1 MEYVTLELKLETP
14 FLPGSVDPATPDP
27 DWPLRPSE
35 VKGLW
40 RWWARALAAGVLF
53 ERGLL
58 HGAGRRDVVK
68 TPTREEAGCISQI
81 VGLDMGLGY
90 AGRREAQASCFRI
103 RFERINFAPP
113 RDVSQNLAAQL
124 QRVRLLTLGGRRL
137 QYIDRGSATL
147 VVEEH
152 VPCPLDGRAVEAAL
166 GALALALRLSCFGKG
181 GRRGLGCFSVRARG
195 RYSSLFTEEPKAL
208 IERAVAAAGAV
219 VDRAVSRCRGLR
231 RGETSPCEL
240 PPMPALSTARRYDA
254 CIKDSAVLTPYM
266 LVSVK
271 RVDWRH
277 LHNFFLRP
285 TRTRVLHGDYSAQ
298 DVLRE
303 TLKAWILGLPR
314 EQKKTE
320 TGYRIIGGASR
331 RASPLM
337 LAITSNA
344 AYLSVFTSA
353 DWPRELEWRGGGRQ
367 RIAVAEADVL
377 AAMALALGEFLD
389 YVKRLGGEAET
400 WP

>member
-40 RWWARALAAGVLF
+40 RWWARALVAGALF

-68 TPTREEAGCISQI
+68 TPTWEEADCISQI

-90 AGRREAQASCFRI
+90 AGGREAQASCFRI

-152 VPCPLDGRAVEAAL
+152 VPCSLDGRAVEAAL
-166 GALALALRLSCFGKG
+166 GALALALKLSCFGKG
-181 GRRGLGCFSVRARG
+181 GRRGLGCFSVRAYG
-195 RYSSLFTEEPKAL
+195 RYSSLFTEEPRAL
-208 IERAVAAAGAV
+208 IKRVVAAADAV
-219 VDRAVSRCRGLR
+219 VSRAVSRCRGLR
-231 RGETSPCEL
+231 GREPSKCEL
-240 PPMPALSTARRYDA
+240 PPTPALSTERRYDV
-254 CIKDSAVLTPYM
+254 CIKDSIALTPYM
-266 LVSVK
+266 LISVK
-271 RVDWRH
+271 GVRPED
-277 LHNFFLRP
+277 LHNLF
-285 TRTRVLHGDYSAQ
+285 TQSAQ
-298 DVLRE
+298 TASHARDAAVQ
-303 TLKAWILGLPR
+303 TLKSLIVSTAAKRPSPMILSANATS
-314 EQKKTE
+314 KT
-320 TGYRIIGGASR
+320 
-331 RASPLM
+331 
-337 LAITSNA
+337 

-353 DWPRELEWRGGGRQ
+353 DWPRELERREWPRRVSVTETD
-367 RIAVAEADVL
+367 ILTATS
-377 AAMALALGEFLD
+377 LALREFID
-389 YVKRLGGEAET
+389 YVKKLGGTVKVWSPQGSSNISTQVDDAL
-400 WP
+400 

>member
-1 MEYVTLELKLETP
+1 MEYATLELRLETP
-14 FLPGSVDPATPDP
+14 FLPGSVDPAAPDP

-40 RWWARALAAGVLF
+40 RWWARALAAGALF

-58 HGAGRRDVVK
+58 HGAGRRDAVK
-68 TPTREEAGCISQI
+68 TPTWEEADCVSQI

-90 AGRREAQASCFRI
+90 AGGREAQASCFRI
-103 RFERINFAPP
+103 RFERVNFAPP
-113 RDVSQNLAAQL
+113 KDVSQSLAAQL

-181 GRRGLGCFSVRARG
+181 GRRGLGCFSVRAYG
-195 RYSSLFTEEPKAL
+195 RYSSLFTEEPTAL
-208 IERAVAAAGAV
+208 IKRAVAAAGAV

-231 RGETSPCEL
+231 RGEASPCEL

-254 CIKDSAVLTPYM
+254 CIKDSAALTPYM
-266 LVSVK
+266 LAAVK
-271 RVDWRH
+271 GVRRED

-285 TRTRVLHGDYSAQ
+285 ARTRVLHGGYSAQ
-298 DVLRE
+298 DALRQA
-303 TLKAWILGLPR
+303 LKAWILGLPR
-314 EQKKTE
+314 EQRG

-337 LAITSNA
+337 LAIAGNA
-344 AYLSVFTSA
+344 AYLSAFTSA

-389 YVKRLGGEAET
+389 YVRKLGGEAEA